1 MLEEYFA
8 KFRSQIIG
16 IDQTIETPYG
26 VKKIVYA
33 DWTASGRTYRPIEDK
48 IRNEILPLVANTHT
62 ETTATGKAM
71 TNAYSIAKQI
81 IKKHVNASE
90 DDALV
95 FAGTGMTGA
104 VNKFQ
109 RILGLKYPEN
119 PNQFMQDC
127 KDLALDSP
135 LVPIVFVTHMEH
147 HSNHTSWLETKAIV
161 EVIEQDKQGNVDL
174 EDLKKKLQKHAFR
187 KIKIASVIAC
197 SNVSGAKN
205 NYHQIAEIMHLNNGL
220 CFVDFACSGPYE
232 KIDMHPENKLQKL
245 DAIFLSPHKFLGGP
259 GTSGIVIFCK
269 SLYHNE
275 IPDHPGGGTVTYTNP
290 WGERHYITDI
300 ETREDGGTPGFIQ
313 AIKTAMAIRLK
324 EEMGEENILAREH
337 EIIELMYEGFNRI
350 PEINLLDINQKVRLG
365 VFSFTVTN
373 IHYNLIV
380 RLLNDRFG
388 IQTRG
393 GCACAGTYGHNLLNI
408 DAIRSHEIYCE
419 INSGDNTL
427 KPGWIRLS
435 IHPTTSNEEVN
446 YMINALENIIK
457 NIDEYQ
463 KDYRYNNKVN
473 DFEYIGNNTFNEIE
487 PALWFDCVKEELSKI

>member
-26 VKKIVYA
+26 IKKIVYA
-33 DWTASGRTYRPIEDK
+33 DWTASGRTYRPIEEK
-48 IRNEILPLVANTHT
+48 IQKEILPLVANTHT

-71 TNAYSIAKQI
+71 TNAYRIARQI
-81 IKKHVNASE
+81 IKDHVHAT
-90 DDALV
+90 DQDALV

-119 PNQFMQDC
+119 PNQFMKGC
-127 KDLALDSP
+127 TDLEIDDPNL
-135 LVPIVFVTHMEH
+135 PIVFVTHMEH

-161 EVIEQDKQGNVDL
+161 EVISQDENGNVDL
-174 EDLKKKLQKHAFR
+174 EDLKERLKTHAFR
-187 KIKIASVIAC
+187 KTKIASVIAC

-205 NYHQIAEIMHLNNGL
+205 NYYQIAEIMHLNQGL

-232 KIDMHPENKLQKL
+232 AIDMHPANPLQKL

-259 GTSGIVIFCK
+259 GTTGIVIFCK
-269 SLYHNE
+269 SLYNNK

-290 WGERHYITDI
+290 WGERHYIHDI

-324 EEMGEENILAREH
+324 EEMGTDKILAREH
-337 EIIELMYEGFNRI
+337 EIIDLIYAGFNKI
-350 PEINLLDINQKVRLG
+350 PQIKLLDSNQKVRLG
-365 VFSFTVTN
+365 VFSFTVTA
-373 IHYNLIV
+373 IHYNLMV

-393 GCACAGTYGHNLLNI
+393 GCACAGTYGHNLLAI
-408 DAIRSHEIYCE
+408 DSIRSQKIFEEIS
-419 INSGDNTL
+419 NGNNTD

-435 IHPTTSNEEVN
+435 IHPTTSNEEVSF
-446 YMINALENIIK
+446 MIHALADIINNIETYK
-457 NIDEYQ
+457 
-463 KDYRYNNKVN
+463 KDYQYDNSSN
-473 DFEYIGNNTFNEIE
+473 DFEYIGENNFQEIE
-487 PALWFDCVKEELSKI
+487 PVNWFDCVKPVLSKV